1 MSAPPTKQTEPIA
14 VVGSA
19 GRFPGGCNTPSKL
32 WDLLRSPRDLLREIP
47 KERFNIDAFYHPD
60 PLHHG
65 TTNTRYSYFLDEDPA
80 QFDPQFFSI
89 TPAEAEAIDPQ
100 QRLLL
105 ETVYESL
112 CAAGLPIERLRGSDT
127 GVYIGLMCDDW
138 SSMIQKDID
147 ALPTYTG
154 TGTARSILSN
164 RVSYFFDWQGP
175 SMTIDTACSSSLVA
189 VHEAVR
195 LLRSG
200 DSTVAIAAGANLIL
214 NPTQYV
220 AESNLRMLS
229 PTGRSRMWDAS
240 ADGYARGE
248 GIASVVL
255 KTLSQA
261 IADGDSIEY
270 IIRETGVNQ
279 DGRTSGLTV
288 PSNIAQ
294 TKLIRETYAR
304 AGLDLS
310 KPSDRPQLFHA
321 HGTGTKAGDPQEAQA
336 IHNAFFS
343 GSQSQD
349 AVEDADELFV
359 HSIKTIIGHTEGTAG
374 LASLIG
380 TSLAIQ
386 NSTIPPNMHFKM
398 LNPDIAPYY
407 KHLKVPT
414 SAHPW
419 PTLLDGGVK
428 RASINSFGFGGTNAH
443 AIIEEYVPQVNA
455 VPILS
460 TPASAHFTPLVFSA
474 SSSASLKTVL
484 ADQLKYLMSNPQ
496 VSLRELSWTLA
507 HRRST
512 LSYRKYISGRS
523 YDDLCINLGEALN
536 SEDSNLDARSANVE
550 EPKILG
556 VFTGQG
562 AQWARMGAELLEA
575 SPFVEKRIAEL
586 DESLAS
592 LPESDRPGWT
602 IREELLADDLAS
614 RLSEAALS
622 QPLCTALQIILV
634 DLIES
639 AGIKFAAVVGHSS
652 GEIGAAYAAGF
663 ISAHDAIRIA
673 YYRGV
678 HTKLASSP
686 NKDVKGAM
694 AAVGMTVEEAA
705 GLLEEHSLSDRIS
718 IAAFNSS
725 SSLTLSGD
733 EDAIDETV
741 EILKGQSKFA
751 RRLKVDKAYHSAHM
765 QSCAES
771 YLKSLQNC
779 NMKTLEPT
787 GHRPQ
792 WFSSVSE
799 DVTMTSTLCGT
810 EYWVRNMTQPVLFS
824 DAITSAVDNIGS
836 FNLAIEVGPHPALKG
851 PAVDNLTENGVVLP
865 YTGLLARGKD
875 DIEQLSSAL
884 GFIWTNLSAGSVD
897 FGTFDRTINGDDAAM
912 TVIKNLP
919 SYPFNHQYSYWAEPR
934 SSRTY
939 KQLKT
944 RPNPVL
950 GMPSVTTTTSS
961 EAQWRNML
969 SPKEVPWMQGH
980 KLQGQIIFPATGYI
994 AMAIEAVKALAG
1006 GKSLSQIRV
1015 EDLLLERAIAFNDD
1029 SATTETLFSVNI
1041 DDSGHDSISA
1051 TFACYSCPDGD
1062 HSMIRN
1068 AVGRI
1073 YVKLGPSEASSLPFT
1088 SAEAGFNMVDVGID
1102 RFYKELSRIGYN
1114 YAEPFK
1120 GMTSIRRRLGI
1131 ARGVLADQSGSAWE
1145 DELVIHPGM
1154 LDTALQTLFAAF
1166 SYPGDESLRSL
1177 HVPVSIDSIIIN
1189 PYFSPVND
1197 MKQLHVPWE
1206 TVVRDDDKSHIKAD
1220 VQLFSEDSQ
1229 HTFVQIEGVSLKSFT
1244 VARPEDDVTLFSHFE
1259 YLRDSPDGESAAIG
1273 DRLDPDELRSAR
1285 DMERIAFFYLRQVS
1299 EMSVDDRAQ
1308 ALKHHQHLMA
1318 WADYTV
1324 EKCRKGDHPSVAP
1337 ECLNDTQA
1345 DILALTDKYRHHVDA
1360 LLIESTGQN
1369 LPATIRAK
1377 DSILQHMTKD
1387 NLLGRFYEEGIGLS
1401 TANWWLAH
1409 MVKQISHRYPA
1420 MKILEIGAGTG
1431 GTTQATLPSLGTSF
1445 SSYTYTDVS
1454 SGFFEAAEDK
1464 FKTYADRMV
1473 FKVFDMVKSPAEQGF
1488 TEGSYDMILASNV
1501 LHVAEDLDVMMGNV
1515 RKLLKPGGFLVN
1527 LETVTNDML
1536 RNGIIM
1542 GGLPGWWIGAE
1553 SGRPHGPM
1561 LDLASWNSLLKRCG
1575 FGGIETSTPVYDSI
1589 HAVAVWAAQATDD
1602 RVALLKDPLAAQP
1615 STKADAHLVIVGGSS
1630 LSTFALLESVKSHLQ
1645 DRFSSFEHLRSV
1657 ESLDKTTLPP
1667 GSTVLSL
1674 ADLDEPVMKSV
1685 TQAKMDG
1692 LKTLWTQA
1700 RNILWVT
1707 KGVRYENPFSYMMFG
1722 IGRVVRFENPNINL
1736 QLLDVDSISDEVGS
1750 YISEALLRHQFLDNW
1765 KKERDVVDMLWS
1777 SEPEVFLSQ
1786 GTTLMP
1792 RLYQNEA
1799 QNDRINSIRR
1809 KIVQDI
1815 DPKTTSLRL
1824 VEEGGAV
1831 DLEQVS
1837 PLELMASIPDHA
1849 NRREIAFKQTLLQAI
1864 QVGDLG
1870 KLTLFIGADPESPK
1884 SAVLGLTET
1893 LTSPALVDASCTVEI
1908 PDSAEFGRMA
1918 LVTTAAHLVAD
1929 NLVHNIPK
1937 GANLMIHEADKPL
1950 RTAVS
1955 FKAKASGLTTLFTT
1969 SRLDRRSSDC
1979 TFVHTALPT
1988 RLLKKL
1994 VKDNTCAFVDLSPP
2008 GSLSSDVGRAI
2019 SKELP
2024 SCCSYRASR
2033 DLLGSIPRLRPGS
2046 SLSDARERLSKAW
2059 SDATKATVPIDEVG
2073 SISLNDI
2080 SNHYP
2085 ADEPLTVVDWT
2096 ASTVRVRIRPI
2107 DRNDIF
2113 RPDRTYLLIGLSGEV
2128 GQSIC
2133 QWMVYHGARHVVLT
2147 SRKPG
2152 VDPAFIHHLE
2162 SLGADVRSM
2171 SLDIT
2176 SRDSLMRCLDTI
2188 KRTMP
2193 PIAGVSNGALIVAD
2207 SPFTEMTLDG
2217 MNKVLKPKVDGSML
2231 LDEVFYDEPLDFF
2244 IMFSSLTACLGN
2256 SGQSN
2261 YAAANMFMTTLAF
2274 QRRARGVPGSVI
2286 DLSSLMGIGHVG
2298 RSDVFN
2304 ADYFRSLGATS
2315 VSEVDLHQMFA
2326 EAIHVGRPDLKE
2338 SAEIVTGMSPMLRS
2352 ELEDMKVQY
2361 RMDLKFGHFCL
2372 EQSCNKGETSA
2383 SSKVPVRV
2391 QLKTV
2396 KTRGEAMRVLLDSLV
2411 ARVKK
2416 VLQIPADE
2424 VVHETEPLIE
2434 RGVDSL
2440 VALDIRSWFMKEL
2453 DVDMPVLKVLGG
2465 NSILDLIKD
2474 SLERLPSSVLDTS
2487 TLTEDLDIPARRQ
2500 PATKPLPEAP
2510 SAEDLYIHADNLLPA
2525 PSTAPSLNGTSTPTS
2540 TTSNDGTGSSY
2551 PASNAENDI
2560 KAPTVRD
2567 SIINSSTEVT
2577 ELMSFGQTR
2586 FWFLHHALQDSTTF
2600 NVAVSVRL
2608 EGMMELERFERALEA
2623 VAEKHEAMRTRYF
2636 WGGEEG
2642 DIPMQGILSK
2652 PLVRLNHKRI
2662 SDRAEAGK
2670 ALEEMRDVKWDLNDW
2685 ESMKFV
2691 LLSLSDN
2698 THWLIFG
2705 CHHITIDGVSIQ
2717 LIFADLEMAYQGQ
2730 ILTLLP
2736 DKSQYRTYSTL
2747 QRKQFELGSFQKDID
2762 FYRNIIPSDVQPIP
2776 LLSFSKLTARQPQ
2789 TSYKTFRADIR
2800 LDASSTAQIKQ
2811 IARHN
2816 QATNFHLYLSVL
2828 QALLFRLLP
2837 NTNEI
2842 FIGIADANRNDEQFL
2857 QTLGFFLNLLPI
2869 RFERPSHKTKF
2880 GGSIKNARNKVYA
2893 ALEHSALPFDLL
2905 LSELGVSRSA
2915 NSPPVFQ
2922 VFVDYRQG
2930 TQERAKFASFDAAGE
2945 EWYHPRTGY
2954 DISLDLLENS
2964 EGDTLVTLQLQQSLY
2979 TQEQT
2984 ELFARA
2990 YVNLLKGLTKT
3001 PGGDIPIM
3009 APSVWADED
3018 ITKALQVGKGPE
3030 TPLSWP
3036 ETVSHRI
3043 DEVVKDFGSKPA
3055 LKVGTNTALTYEDM
3069 GRRVDAIAQCM
3080 VSKGVANGD
3089 VVGIFQAPGTDWIC
3103 SMLAILRIGATYLP
3117 LDLRNSIHRLQDSV
3131 RIAKPDMLLVDP
3143 STLETLK
3150 SITTGNAEVMDIS
3163 AIPHNTSVAHQ
3174 VSAARGQD
3182 TAVILF
3188 TSGSTGEPKGIRI
3201 KHSNLVAQNEGFS
3214 KQCNISPGEA
3224 FNVLQQS
3231 AFSFDFSLEQIF
3243 VALCNGGC
3251 LHIVPSEIRGDPFE
3265 VTRMILEE
3273 NINYTSGTPT
3283 EYEMWLRN
3291 APEHLTQ
3298 CHQWNF
3304 AFFGGEAFSDEFVSD
3319 FRKLGLSDL
3328 KVFNN
3333 YGPSETTIA
3342 CTHQGRIDYRNS
3354 DLECPLPAGFAAPNY
3369 AIYIVDENLNLL
3381 PINVPGEVLIGGAG
3395 VTGGYVDLDSLT
3407 QERFLPNKFIQPGSH
3422 LANNGWNTSYRTGDR
3437 GLLREDGG
3445 LVIRGRI
3452 DGDTQVKIRGFR
3464 VELAEIETIILESSK
3479 GSLKHAVVTLR
3490 ESEGAGFLAAHVV
3503 FSRHHPE
3510 AGRAEYLAGLQ
3521 AKLQVPDYMRPAIIV
3536 ALDQLPVTAH
3546 SKFDQAAVKAL
3557 PLDAPLS
3564 NERDLADGREMTPVE
3579 AKLEELWRSVLPFT
3593 PTTAITPESNFF
3605 HVGGSSLLL
3614 VKLHRMVKQR
3624 FSAAPKLVELMNA
3637 GKLSDMTAII
3647 EATLSTKIDWA
3658 TETAVPDTWSED
3670 FPMPLVKTSPQVQGR
3685 GLNVLLTGATGYLGR
3700 HLVPAL
3706 VQSAQIE
3713 KVFCLV
3719 RHESDVDALRKASEK
3734 IIIYTGDLGEIDLGL
3749 SKDEFSQLS
3758 RDSDI
3763 ILHSG
3768 ANRSFWD
3775 DYEVLRPAN
3784 TNSIK
3789 ELARLA
3795 LPRRIPFHFIS
3806 SGSVRIYG
3814 DEEGPKI
3821 YNIDQSLPISPTPP
3835 SDGSD
3840 GYVASK
3846 WAAEKFLRTV
3856 ASQLQLPVT
3865 IHKPMPVPGYGP
3877 DDSHAE
3883 PESDHMVNEL
3893 VDITKRL
3900 QVRPTMEGL
3909 QGWADILD
3917 TQSVVNDILDSILSE
3932 QGVELQEVLH
3942 TAFRRIN
3949 WQRFIAELHS
3959 NPELSC
3965 LPSKDTL
3972 LWIGQAKR
3980 SGYSY
3985 LMPAHRL
3992 VVVNDDDDE
4001 MVSRR

>member
-1 MSAPPTKQTEPIA
+1 MSAPPTQPVEPIA

-65 TTNTRYSYFLDEDPA
+65 TTNTRHSYFLDEDPA
-80 QFDPQFFSI
+80 KFDAQFFSI

-100 QRLLL
+100 QRLLI

-200 DSTVAIAAGANLIL
+200 DSKVAIAAGANLIL

-261 IADGDSIEY
+261 ITDGDSIEC

-343 GSQSQD
+343 ESQ
-349 AVEDADELFV
+349 VENADKLFV

-386 NSTIPPNMHFKM
+386 NNTISPNMHFKM
-398 LNPDIAPYY
+398 LNPDITPYY

-419 PTLLDGGVK
+419 PTLIDGGVK

-443 AIIEEYVPQVNA
+443 AIIEEYVPQVNT
-455 VPILS
+455 VPTLS
-460 TPASAHFTPLVFSA
+460 TPATTHFTPLVFSA
-474 SSSASLKTVL
+474 SSSASLKTIL
-484 ADQLKYLMSNPQ
+484 ADQLKYLISNPQ

-512 LSYRKYISGRS
+512 LSYRKHISGRS
-523 YDDLCINLGEALN
+523 YDDLCVNLGEALN
-536 SEDSNLDARSANVE
+536 SEDSNLDTRSANVE

-575 SPFVEKRIAEL
+575 SPFFEKRIAEL

-592 LPESDRPGWT
+592 LPKSDRPEWT
-602 IREELLADDLAS
+602 IREQILADALAS

-634 DLIES
+634 DLIKS

-771 YLKSLQNC
+771 YLQSLQKC
-779 NMKTLEPT
+779 DMQSLEPT
-787 GHRPQ
+787 SHRPQ

-799 DVTMTSTLCGT
+799 DVTMTSALCDS

-836 FNLAIEVGPHPALKG
+836 FDLAIEVGPHPALKG
-851 PAVDNLTENGVVLP
+851 PTVDNLTENGVVLP

-875 DIEQLSSAL
+875 DVEQLSSAL
-884 GFIWTNLSAGSVD
+884 GFVWTNLGAGSVD
-897 FGTFDRTINGDDAAM
+897 FGTFDKTINGDDATM

-1006 GKSLSQIRV
+1006 DKSLSYIKV
-1015 EDLLLERAIAFNDD
+1015 EDLLLERAIAFNDE

-1041 DDSGHDSISA
+1041 DESGHDSITA
-1051 TFACYSCPDGD
+1051 NFACYSCPDGD

-1073 YVKLGPSEASSLPFT
+1073 YVKLGPSEASSLPFVT
-1088 SAEAGFNMVDVGID
+1088 SRAGFNMVDVGIN

-1120 GMTSIRRRLGI
+1120 GITSIRHKLNI
-1131 ARGVLADQSGSAWE
+1131 AR
-1145 DELVIHPGM
+1145 VIHPGM
-1154 LDTALQTLFAAF
+1154 LDTALQTLFATF
-1166 SYPGDESLRSL
+1166 SYPGDKSLRSL
-1177 HVPVSIDSIIIN
+1177 I
-1189 PYFSPVND
+1189 
-1197 MKQLHVPWE
+1197 KQLYAPWE
-1206 TVVRDDDKSHIKAD
+1206 TVMQDNDKSHIKAD

-1229 HTFVQIEGVSLKSFT
+1229 HTFTQIEGVSLKPFT

-1273 DRLDPDELRSAR
+1273 DGLGPEELRIAR

-1299 EMSVDDRAQ
+1299 EMSANDRAN

-1377 DSILQHMTKD
+1377 DSILQHMTKN

-1409 MVKQISHRYPA
+1409 MAKQISHRYPA

-1464 FKTYADRMV
+1464 FKTYADRMI

-1561 LDLASWNSLLKRCG
+1561 LDLESWDSLLKRCG
-1575 FGGIETSTPVYDSI
+1575 FGGIETSTPIYDSI
-1589 HAVAVWAAQATDD
+1589 HAVAVWAAQASDD

-1615 STKADAHLVIVGGSS
+1615 LTKADAHLAIVGGSS
-1630 LSTFALLESVKSHLQ
+1630 LSTFTLLEAVKSQLQ

-1667 GSTVLSL
+1667 GSTVLYL
-1674 ADLDEPVMKSV
+1674 ADLDEP
-1685 TQAKMDG
+1685 
-1692 LKTLWTQA
+1692 
-1700 RNILWVT
+1700 VT
-1707 KGVRYENPFSYMMFG
+1707 KGVRYENPFSYIMFG
-1722 IGRVVRFENPNINL
+1722 IGRVIRFENPNINL
-1736 QLLDVDSISDEVGS
+1736 QLLDVDNISDEVGS
-1750 YISEALLRHQFLDNW
+1750 YISEALLRHQFLNAW
-1765 KKERDVVDMLWS
+1765 KKEGKAVDLLWS

-1786 GTTLMP
+1786 STTLIP
-1792 RLYQNEA
+1792 RLYQNQA
-1799 QNDRINSIRR
+1799 QNDRVNSIRR
-1809 KIVQDI
+1809 KIVQEI

-1837 PLELMASIPDHA
+1837 PLELMASIPDHT
-1849 NRREIAFKQTLLQAI
+1849 NRREITFKQTLLQAI

-1870 KLTLFIGADPESPK
+1870 KLTLFLGADPKNSK
-1884 SAVLGLTET
+1884 SAVLGLADTS
-1893 LTSPALVDASCTVEI
+1893 TSPALVDASCTVEI

-1929 NLVHNIPK
+1929 QLVENIPK
-1937 GANLMIHEADKPL
+1937 GANLMIHEADKLL

-1955 FKAKASGLTTLFTT
+1955 LKAKASGITTLFTT
-1969 SRLDRRSSDC
+1969 SRADRRSSDC
-1979 TFVHTALPT
+1979 TFVHAALPT

-2008 GSLSSDVGRAI
+2008 GSLSSEVGRAI

-2024 SCCSYRASR
+2024 SYCSYRFSK
-2033 DLLGSIPRLRPGS
+2033 DLFSNTPRLRPGS

-2059 SDATKATVPIDEVG
+2059 SNATKASVPIDEVG
-2073 SISLNDI
+2073 TISLNDI
-2080 SNHYP
+2080 SNHHP
-2085 ADEPLTVVDWT
+2085 AEEPLAVVDWI

-2107 DRNDIF
+2107 DKNDIF
-2113 RPDRTYLLIGLSGEV
+2113 RSDRTYLLIGLSGEV

-2147 SRKPG
+2147 SRKP
-2152 VDPAFIHHLE
+2152 VIDPAFIHHLE

-2188 KRTMP
+2188 KLTMP
-2193 PIAGVSNGALIVAD
+2193 PIAGISNGALIVAD

-2231 LDEVFYDEPLDFF
+2231 LDEIFYDEPLDFF

-2326 EAIHVGRPDLKE
+2326 EAIDVGRPDSKE
-2338 SAEIVTGMSPMLRS
+2338 SAEIVTGMSPMFRS
-2352 ELEDMKVQY
+2352 ELEDIKVQY
-2361 RMDLKFGHFCL
+2361 RMDLKFGHFCI
-2372 EQSCNKGETSA
+2372 EQSCNKGEASA

-2424 VVHETEPLIE
+2424 VVHENEPLIE

-2440 VALDIRSWFMKEL
+2440 VALDIRSWFLREL

-2474 SLERLPSSVLDTS
+2474 SFERLPSFVLDTS
-2487 TLTEDLDIPARRQ
+2487 TLTEGVDIPAPRH
-2500 PATKPLPEAP
+2500 PASKPRPEVP
-2510 SAEDLYIHADNLLPA
+2510 SAEDLYIHPDDLLPA
-2525 PSTAPSLNGTSTPTS
+2525 PSTAPSFNGTSTPAS
-2540 TTSNDGTGSSY
+2540 TTSNDGVGSSY
-2551 PASNAENDI
+2551 PISNAENDI
-2560 KAPTVRD
+2560 KAPTMRD
-2567 SIINSSTEVT
+2567 SIIDSSTEIT
-2577 ELMSFGQTR
+2577 EPMSFGQTR
-2586 FWFLHHALQDSTTF
+2586 FWFLHHALRDPTTF

-2608 EGMMELERFERALEA
+2608 EGMMELDKFEKALEA

-2642 DIPMQGILSK
+2642 DIPTQGILSK

-2662 SDRAEAGK
+2662 SDKAEAGK
-2670 ALEEMRDVKWDLNDW
+2670 ALEEMRDVKWNLNYW

-2698 THWLIFG
+2698 THWLILG

-2730 ILTLLP
+2730 ILTPLP

-2747 QRKQFELGSFQKDID
+2747 QRKQFEQGSFQKDID

-2816 QATNFHLYLSVL
+2816 QATNFHLYLAVL

-2842 FIGIADANRNDEQFL
+2842 FIGIADANRNNEQFL

-2869 RFERPSHKTKF
+2869 RFDRPSPKSKF

-2954 DISLDLLENS
+2954 DISLDLLENT

-3001 PGGDIPIM
+3001 PGRDMPIM

-3018 ITKALQVGKGPE
+3018 ITKALHVGKGPE

-3043 DEVVKDFGSKPA
+3043 DEVVKNFGSKPA
-3055 LKVGTNTALTYEDM
+3055 LKDGANTALTYQAM
-3069 GRRVDAIAQCM
+3069 GRRVDAIAESL
-3080 VSKGVANGD
+3080 VSEGVANGD
-3089 VVGIFQAPGTDWIC
+3089 VVGVFQAPGTDWIC
-3103 SMLAILRIGATYLP
+3103 SMLAILRVGATYLP
-3117 LDLRNSIHRLQDSV
+3117 LDLRNSIHRLQNSV
-3131 RIAKPDMLLVDP
+3131 RIAKPGMLLVDS
-3143 STLETLK
+3143 STVDTLK

-3163 AIPHNTSVAHQ
+3163 NIPHNTSAAHQ
-3174 VSAARGQD
+3174 VPAARGQD

-3188 TSGSTGEPKGIRI
+3188 TSGSTGEPKGIKI

-3214 KQCNISPGEA
+3214 KQCNISPTKV

-3251 LHIVPSEIRGDPFE
+3251 LHIVPSESRGDPFQ
-3265 VTRMILEE
+3265 VTKMILEE

-3283 EYEMWLRN
+3283 EYEMWFRY
-3291 APEHLTQ
+3291 APEHLKQ
-3298 CHQWNF
+3298 CHQWSF

-3319 FRKLGLSDL
+3319 FRRLGLSDL

-3342 CTHQGRIDYRNS
+3342 CTHQGRIDYRDS
-3354 DLECPLPAGFAAPNY
+3354 DLEYPLPAGFVAPNY
-3369 AIYIVDENLNLL
+3369 AIYIVDEKLNLL
-3381 PINVPGEVLIGGAG
+3381 PVNVPGEVLIGGVG
-3395 VTGGYVDLDSLT
+3395 VTGGYVGLDAIT
-3407 QERFLPNKFIQPGSH
+3407 QERFLPNKFIKPGSH
-3422 LANNGWNTSYRTGDR
+3422 LANNGWTTLYRTGDR

-3445 LVIRGRI
+3445 LVMRGRI

-3464 VELAEIETIILESSK
+3464 VELTEIETIILESSK
-3479 GSLKHAVVTLR
+3479 GALKHAVVTLR
-3490 ESEGAGFLAAHVV
+3490 EAEGAEFLAAHVV

-3510 AGRAEYLAGLQ
+3510 AGRVEYLAGLQ

-3536 ALDQLPVTAH
+3536 ALDQLPVTGH
-3546 SKFDQAAVKAL
+3546 SKFDRAAVKAL
-3557 PLDAPLS
+3557 PLDEPSSAG
-3564 NERDLADGREMTPVE
+3564 RDLANGREMTPVE
-3579 AKLEELWRSVLPFT
+3579 AKLEELWRSVLPFA

-3614 VKLHRMVKQR
+3614 VKLHRLVKQR

-3658 TETAVPDTWSED
+3658 AETAVPDTWSEE
-3670 FPMPLVKTSPQVQGR
+3670 FPMPLVKTSPRVEGR

-3706 VQSAQIE
+3706 VQSEQIA

-3719 RHESDVDALRKASEK
+3719 RRETDVDSLSKASEK

-3795 LPRRIPFHFIS
+3795 LPRRTPFHFIS

-3814 DEEGPKI
+3814 DKEGPKI
-3821 YNIDQSLPISPTPP
+3821 YDIDQSQPISPTPP
-3835 SDGSD
+3835 NDGSD

-3846 WAAEKFLRTV
+3846 WAAERFLRIV

-3883 PESDHMVNEL
+3883 PESDHMVNQL
-3893 VDITKRL
+3893 VDITKKL

-3909 QGWADILD
+3909 QGWADIMD
-3917 TQSVVNDILDSILSE
+3917 TQTVVNDILDSILRE
-3932 QGVELQEVLH
+3932 QGVELEEILH
-3942 TAFRRIN
+3942 TAVRRIN

-3959 NPELSC
+3959 NPELNC

-3985 LMPAHRL
+3985 FMPAHRL
-3992 VVVNDDDDE
+3992 VVVNEDDD